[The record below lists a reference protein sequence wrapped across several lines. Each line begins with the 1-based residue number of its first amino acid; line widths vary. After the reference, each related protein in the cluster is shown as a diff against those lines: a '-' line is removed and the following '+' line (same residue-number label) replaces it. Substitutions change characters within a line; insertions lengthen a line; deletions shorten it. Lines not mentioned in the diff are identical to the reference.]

1 MTRDVSLSLPQ
12 PGPTLPDAVPPPAE
26 GGYCPPAPAGTQAVA
41 PPVAQP
47 PPPADPDAKEWVY
60 LDDENQQ
67 QGPFSLAEM
76 RDWFEKG
83 FFEPT
88 LQVKRQTYDS
98 HASSI
103 CSRCP
108 SSRSL

>member
-1 MTRDVSLSLPQ
+1 M
-12 PGPTLPDAVPPPAE
+12 
-26 GGYCPPAPAGTQAVA
+26 
-41 PPVAQP
+41 AQP
-47 PPPADPDAKEWVY
+47 PPPADPEAKEWVY

-88 LQVKRQTYDS
+88 LRVKRQT
-98 HASSI
+98 
-103 CSRCP
+103 
-108 SSRSL
+108 